1 MTQVKDTSKMPTLY
15 RQGYLTIQEWFSEK
29 EKQMSGMEYF
39 IEHLKKIDSLYGNYE
54 PQGSGDRIILLRAGT
69 GSGKST
75 SVPPEILEYVVS
87 GKSSIICGE
96 PTVIVT
102 KEKVFDILE
111 QCEKTKSPIFCKLKL
126 GENIGYSTGNDKL
139 RILKPG
145 IIYATHGTIRQT
157 LLSSTSEQ
165 LMKRY
170 RYIIVDEFHQRSL
183 DIEQILISMKKLVE
197 ENWKNKNC
205 PILICMSATFE
216 PQEFV
221 NFFNVPPKNFI
232 DVKGTQNFP
241 LEKIYPKLPITNL
254 VDYITSV
261 IKDIHINNIDDIN
274 GTYRD
279 VIVFGPNEALLKK
292 LSLKI
297 NELNKI
303 FFDTS
308 FGELVKKFGINK
320 KFNVDLNKKY
330 FLSSIIFTGSSYK
343 EGSIDYKKF
352 MTDIK
357 NINELVVIGNVTHR
371 VTPSRKIYLA
381 TNAAETGVT
390 FQGLKYCIDT
400 GLELYVS
407 ALNDLHCGFML
418 VKDESVFSLRQRMGR
433 VGRTAPGVWY
443 PCFTKEL
450 EDQLEMQKMPNIVTG
465 DQFQQF
471 LISLIIEH
479 SKVKLDYAY
488 ETDINI
494 HNINSGNIFKKFS
507 NDNNNWFKLFVN
519 NIIDISKIQ
528 FLTIPPYDYFNSTL
542 KLLLMY
548 GYIDYNYAPTI
559 YAILNKSH
567 SKLNIF
573 NFKMI
578 LIGYFYGVN
587 IIDLITIACAF
598 TGRNT
603 PFEMGYRFRNPLQ
616 LPRLEAIF
624 YSTYVFMDD
633 FIEIIFLFDEIK
645 ELMSKHLRTS
655 KNLISFFNNINVL
668 RELERWCEQN
678 KVNYKKILA
687 ILELREEIIN
697 KFIDDGINP
706 FYNRL
711 NDKNYSLSDILRK
724 NIVDGLAEIRKYKQC
739 IYEGYKYYLCVL
751 KDNDYYMIN
760 NSLKITVASKI
771 CMSKKIGEQLQS
783 KPKFIVAHNPVMMLV
798 KTKEGSVFTLTS
810 KYASALDCYVN
821 VDLNFNKN

>member
-1 MTQVKDTSKMPTLY
+1 MSQVKDTSKMPTLY
-15 RQGYLTIQEWFSEK
+15 RPGYLTIQEWFSEK

-39 IEHLKKIDSLYGNYE
+39 IEHLKKIDSVNGNYE
-54 PQGSGDRIILLRAGT
+54 PQGPGDRVILLRAGT

-75 SVPPEILEYVVS
+75 SVPPEILEYVLN

-111 QCEKTKSPIFCKLKL
+111 QKGAIFQKLKL

-139 RILKPG
+139 RISKPG
-145 IIYATHGTIRQT
+145 IIYATHGTIRQI
-157 LLSSTSEQ
+157 LLSSTADQ
-165 LMKRY
+165 VMKKY
-170 RYIIVDEFHQRSL
+170 RYIIVDEFHQRTL
-183 DIEQILISMKKLVE
+183 DIEQILISMKKLIE
-197 ENWKNKNC
+197 ENWKAKNC
-205 PILICMSATFE
+205 SFLICMSATFE
-216 PQEFV
+216 PKEFV

-254 VDYITSV
+254 VEYISGV

-274 GTYRD
+274 GSYRD
-279 VIVFGPNEALLKK
+279 IIVFGPNDALLKK

-308 FGELVKKFGINK
+308 FGELIKKLGIDK

-343 EGSIDYKKF
+343 EGSVDYKKF

-357 NINELVVIGNVTHR
+357 NINELVTIGNVTHR
-371 VTPSRKIYLA
+371 VTPSRKVYLA

-390 FQGLKYCIDT
+390 FQGLKYCVDT

-450 EDQLEMQKMPNIVTG
+450 EDQLEIQKMPNIVTG

-479 SKVKLDYAY
+479 SKVKIDYAY
-488 ETDINI
+488 ETDVTIS
-494 HNINSGNIFKKFS
+494 NINSGYIFKKFS

-519 NIIDISKIQ
+519 NIIEISKIQ

-548 GYIDYNYAPTI
+548 GYIDYNYAPTL
-559 YAILNKSH
+559 YALLNKSQ

-578 LIGYFYGVN
+578 LMGYFYGIN
-587 IIDLITIACAF
+587 IIDLITIACTF
-598 TGRNT
+598 TGRNV
-603 PFEMGYRFRNPLQ
+603 PFEMGYRYRNPLQ
-616 LPRLEAIF
+616 LPKLEAIF

-645 ELMSKHLRTS
+645 ELISKHLRHN
-655 KNLISFFNNINVL
+655 KMLVSFFNNINVL
-668 RELERWCEQN
+668 SELEKWCEQN

-697 KFIDDGINP
+697 KFVDDGINP
-706 FYNRL
+706 FYNRFD
-711 NDKNYSLSDILRK
+711 DKNYSLSEMLRK
-724 NIVDGLAEIRKYKQC
+724 NIVDGLAEIRKYKHC
-739 IYEGYKYYLCVL
+739 IYEGYKYYLCIL

-760 NSLKITVASKI
+760 NSLKIAVTSKI
-771 CMSKKIGEQLQS
+771 CMSKKISDQLQT
-783 KPKFIVAHNPVMMLV
+783 KPKFIVVHNPVMMLM
-798 KTKEGSVFTLTS
+798 KTKEGNVFTLTT
-810 KYASALDCYVN
+810 KYVSALDCYVN
-821 VDLNFNKN
+821 VDLAFNKN